1 MRGNGQ
7 HTHPINSLPFRLLM
21 VPKTLSVLSMGFQ
34 GGSLEKWLYFFFF
47 YRVLFK
53 NKNSSSEPYFLT
65 CATLLQYPH
74 FGSMLSWSLFFTKL
88 TFPFLCCLCG
98 KLALRPYVNWTLVD
112 YPLSC
117 CLLSSSITCRND
129 RSGQAGWSSGP
140 WGRRAKGIVLFA
152 YWIGA
157 RIFYAISLTVHGP

>member
-1 MRGNGQ
+1 MGSTHILLILCLSGFSWYQKHFLCPAWDFRVVPWRNGC
-7 HTHPINSLPFRLLM
+7 I
-21 VPKTLSVLSMGFQ
+21 
-34 GGSLEKWLYFFFF
+34 FFFF

-65 CATLLQYPH
+65 FATLLQYPH
-74 FGSMLSWSLFFTKL
+74 FGSVFSWSWFFTKL
-88 TFPFLCCLCG
+88 TFPFLCCLCW

-117 CLLSSSITCRND
+117 CVLSSSITCRND

-140 WGRRAKGIVLFA
+140 GGRRAKGIVLFA

-157 RIFYAISLTVHGP
+157 RIFYATSLTVYGP